1 MHELG
6 QCQTRDWRCSDT
18 HREITKGVYLVGVD
32 DHRTQLFES
41 LWALPQGISYNSY
54 LVVDQKIAVVDT
66 VKEPWADEWLEN
78 IREIVDPAK
87 IDYIVLNHMEPDHTG
102 ALPHIANIAKN
113 ATLVYTPRASPVQ
126 KAFFDV
132 PLKEKTVADLEE
144 ISLGKKTLRFL
155 HAQFLH
161 WPETMITY
169 LVEDQVLFSCDA
181 FGAYGT
187 LNGSVFDDEIDMRTV
202 EKEARR
208 YLSSIITSYLMFI
221 QRAVEKIKKL
231 GIGIKI
237 VAPSHGPVY
246 RKGPMWII
254 NKYYEWSSPE
264 FEKHVAVVYGTMY
277 GYTHRL
283 AAALREEL
291 MTKGIDVKMHD
302 ISQSEMSN
310 ILTDTIRASVIVLG
324 TPTYDAYPFPRM
336 WAFVNEM
343 EGKRFAKRPL
353 ALFGTFGWGGGGVE
367 KIQKQLKN
375 MGFEILEP
383 VIRVCAR
390 PSQQERGHLKKLADA
405 IASRFS

>member
-1 MHELG
+1 MHEPG
-6 QCQTRDWRCSDT
+6 QYQTRDWRCSDT

-54 LVVDQKIAVVDT
+54 LVVDKRIAVVDT

-113 ATLVYTPRASPVQ
+113 AALVYTPRASPMQ

-132 PLKEKTVADLEE
+132 PLKEKTVTDLEE

-202 EKEARR
+202 EKESKR

-246 RKGPMWII
+246 RKEPMWII
-254 NKYYEWSSPE
+254 NKYYEWSSPK
-264 FEKHVAVVYGTMY
+264 FEKHVAMVYGTMY

-283 AAALREEL
+283 AVALKEEL
-291 MTKGIDVKMHD
+291 MAKGIEVKVHD

-375 MGFEILEP
+375 MGFEVLEP

-390 PSQQERGHLKKLADA
+390 PSQQERDQLKKLADA